1 MVYNVSLFSFF
12 LFFSSLG
19 NAEQT
24 VGFPCNYFKESRLT
38 IGDLASLSVSDP
50 KRSRSLLLM
59 VFFVKFVFSFG
70 FFFNLVFV
78 IVVSVLPLAK
88 NVAAD
93 G

>member
-1 MVYNVSLFSFF
+1 MSAF
-12 LFFSSLG
+12 FFSSLG

-50 KRSRSLLLM
+50 KRSRGLLLNG

>member
-1 MVYNVSLFSFF
+1 M
-12 LFFSSLG
+12 
-19 NAEQT
+19 
-24 VGFPCNYFKESRLT
+24 GFPCNYFKESRLI

-50 KRSRSLLLM
+50 KRSRSLLLNG